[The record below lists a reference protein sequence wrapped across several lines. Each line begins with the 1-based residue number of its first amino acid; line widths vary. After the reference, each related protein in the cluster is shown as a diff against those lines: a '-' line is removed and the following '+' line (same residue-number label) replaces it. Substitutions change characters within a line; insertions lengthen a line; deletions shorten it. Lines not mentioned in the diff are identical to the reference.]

1 MKFEWYCIYFQ
12 WRKCIFSNLVCKRV
26 AVCLWVG
33 VGVGWVVMGWGRM
46 LIQCKDEVRA
56 WSLTSI
62 EIPIVELGRSYYR
75 LISTMW
81 FPILVR
87 RHLYIE
93 SGPRCQYVYHLS
105 NHSLPNTSN
114 DIRWSMDLRWQSP
127 FEKWGFYD
135 IAEGVRFRSSTDP
148 DVKPDWKKFLSVNR
162 KKIWQERH
170 CKGVSDHWW
179 WTYTFIWLT
188 YDDIIE
194 WEYFPGYWPFVR
206 GIHRSRWIPRTKASD
221 AELWCFLWSAPE

>member
-1 MKFEWYCIYFQ
+1 
-12 WRKCIFSNLVCKRV
+12 
-26 AVCLWVG
+26 
-33 VGVGWVVMGWGRM
+33 MGWDRM
-46 LIQCKDEVRA
+46 LIQYKDEVRA

-170 CKGVSDHWW
+170 CKGVSDDEHIYLFDLHMMTSSNGNIFRVTGPLCGEFTGPGEFPAQRPVTRSFDAFFDLGLNKRLSKQPWGWW
-179 WTYTFIWLT
+179 FQTPSW
-188 YDDIIE
+188 
-194 WEYFPGYWPFVR
+194 
-206 GIHRSRWIPRTKASD
+206 S
-221 AELWCFLWSAPE
+221 LWR